1 MNLYDDNVSQNIVTS
16 LVLLA
21 KWKGKT
27 WAFNYM
33 LPNFVKFLTDYYTS
47 VTGEK
52 EATAT
57 VNKRLN
63 RVLEVIKLCLSKY
76 CFTILISNGVCPSKL
91 ELQIFYHT

>member
-1 MNLYDDNVSQNIVTS
+1 MNLYDNSVSQNIVTS

-27 WAFNYM
+27 WALDM
-33 LPNFVKFLTDYYTS
+33 LPKFVKLLADYYTS

-63 RVLEVIKLCLSKY
+63 RVLEVVNLCLSKY
-76 CFTILISNGVCPSKL
+76 CFEYFLNGG
-91 ELQIFYHT
+91 